1 MKLLEDR
8 ILQDGTVKPG
18 GVLKVDNFLNHQIDA
33 GLLYEMACE
42 WKRLYVNCNIN
53 KILTIEASGIG
64 LASLTGYVFGCPV
77 LFAKKSKSINI
88 SSDVYSVEVPSFTH
102 KTTNNVVVS
111 REYLHPEDRVLI
123 IDDFLATGA
132 ALKGLIAL
140 TEMAGA
146 TVVGCGIAIEK
157 EFQGGGTE
165 LRAQG
170 YRIESLARIT
180 SMKDDG
186 TLVFASGN

>member
-77 LFAKKSKSINI
+77 LFAKKSKTINI

-102 KTTNNVVVS
+102 KTTNTVMVS

-186 TLVFASGN
+186 TLVFASDN